1 MYSKIFAKSVRCLVA
16 VQIGGLVESK
26 VIKVPVKLALMLLTG
41 LNHLNP
47 TPIEWFRFLT

>member
-26 VIKVPVKLALMLLTG
+26 VIKVPVKLALILLRG

-47 TPIEWFRFLT
+47 TPIEWFKFLT